1 MPAII
6 LSLFQVIFLM
16 ILAPAVSWFIKRM
29 KAASQ
34 NRRGPTL
41 VQVYSDLG
49 KLFRKDM
56 VISETASWIFHLMPF
71 VLFASTVAAA
81 LIVPVLGNHALL
93 GFMGDAILFVYLFAL
108 GRFFLALAALDAG
121 TTFGG
126 MGSSREMTLSSLAEP
141 AMLLAFFSLGFR
153 SHTLSLGGMVSYSP
167 GRSLSKCCFYEP
179 CFWRAFD
186 RDHRGK
192 RKDSRN
198 PATHLELTMIH
209 EAMILE
215 YSGRY
220 LALIEWGHQIKQL
233 VFLTLLANLFLPWGI
248 AGSWSFPALGLA
260 LVLYLAKVFFLAFVI
275 GWIEIHSAKL
285 RLFRVPDFLS
295 VAFVL
300 AILSLLG
307 QMIVGRAYDHGDSG
321 VPDPFS
327 RHPSFNLFVLDSHF
341 FPDQDVDPRL
351 CRAFFFPRAHY
362 RGDRDRESH

>member
-1 MPAII
+1 
-6 LSLFQVIFLM
+6 
-16 ILAPAVSWFIKRM
+16 
-29 KAASQ
+29 
-34 NRRGPTL
+34 
-41 VQVYSDLG
+41 
-49 KLFRKDM
+49 

-153 SHTLSLGGMVSYSP
+153 SHTLSLGGMVSYFAGAEPFQVLFFTSLAFGALLIVTIAES
-167 GRSLSKCCFYEP
+167 GRIP
-179 CFWRAFD
+179 VD
-186 RDHRGK
+186 
-192 RKDSRN
+192 N

-307 QMIVGRAYDHGDSG
+307 QMIVGRG
-321 VPDPFS
+321 V
-327 RHPSFNLFVLDSHF
+327 
-341 FPDQDVDPRL
+341 
-351 CRAFFFPRAHY
+351 
-362 RGDRDRESH
+362 

>member
-1 MPAII
+1 MSAII

-16 ILAPAVSWFIKRM
+16 VLAPAVSWFIKRM

-153 SHTLSLGGMVSYSP
+153 SHTLSLGGMVSYFAGAEPFQVLFFTSLAFGALLIVTIAES
-167 GRSLSKCCFYEP
+167 GRIP
-179 CFWRAFD
+179 VD
-186 RDHRGK
+186 
-192 RKDSRN
+192 N

-248 AGSWSFPALGLA
+248 AGSWSFSALGLA

-307 QMIVGRAYDHGDSG
+307 QMIVGRG
-321 VPDPFS
+321 V
-327 RHPSFNLFVLDSHF
+327 
-341 FPDQDVDPRL
+341 
-351 CRAFFFPRAHY
+351 
-362 RGDRDRESH
+362 

>member
-16 ILAPAVSWFIKRM
+16 VLAPAVSWFIKRM

-153 SHTLSLGGMVSYSP
+153 SHTLSLGGMVSYFAGAEPFQVLFFTSLAFGALLIVTIAES
-167 GRSLSKCCFYEP
+167 GRIP
-179 CFWRAFD
+179 VD
-186 RDHRGK
+186 
-192 RKDSRN
+192 N

-260 LVLYLAKVFFLAFVI
+260 LILYLAKVFFLAFVI
-275 GWIEIHSAKL
+275 GWIEIHLAKL

-307 QMIVGRAYDHGDSG
+307 QMIVGRG
-321 VPDPFS
+321 V
-327 RHPSFNLFVLDSHF
+327 
-341 FPDQDVDPRL
+341 
-351 CRAFFFPRAHY
+351 
-362 RGDRDRESH
+362 